1 MGRAAGRGVPMMGQA
16 PPGLAG
22 AGRGVGVPTP
32 QIMAPG
38 IYIFFILTIFSC
50 KTSSRYSST
59 RFSQYASRYLLFI
72 LFF

>member
-1 MGRAAGRGVPMMGQA
+1 MGRAAGRGVSMMGQG

-38 IYIFFILTIFSC
+38 NNFVDYVFIL
-50 KTSSRYSST
+50 
-59 RFSQYASRYLLFI
+59 
-72 LFF
+72 